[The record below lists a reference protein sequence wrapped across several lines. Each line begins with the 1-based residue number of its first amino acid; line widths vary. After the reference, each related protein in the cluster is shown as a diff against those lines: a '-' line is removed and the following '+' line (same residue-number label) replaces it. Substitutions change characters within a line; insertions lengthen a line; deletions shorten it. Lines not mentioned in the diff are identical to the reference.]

1 MLLMGDDSPDAPDPD
16 IPTAKMHVA
25 QALSRAV
32 DPNALAHC
40 HAALRALDP
49 ELGDPLVECPV
60 CGRVGLPERIKE
72 HACGRGRVYAGP

>member
-1 MLLMGDDSPDAPDPD
+1 MSAEAPEPDVE
-16 IPTAKMHVA
+16 TALMHVS

-32 DPNALAHC
+32 NPDALAHC

-60 CGRVGLPERIKE
+60 CERVGLPERIRE
-72 HACGRGRVYAGP
+72 HECRRARAYRGP